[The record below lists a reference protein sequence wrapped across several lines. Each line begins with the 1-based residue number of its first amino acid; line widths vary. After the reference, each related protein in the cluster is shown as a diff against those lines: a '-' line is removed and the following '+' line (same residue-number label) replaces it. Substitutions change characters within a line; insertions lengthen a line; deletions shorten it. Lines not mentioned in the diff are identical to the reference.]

1 MTLDGYV
8 VEPVIPWETAS
19 SGKAIGCPQQACSA
33 AFRWK
38 GTPGWYRI
46 AVQYFDE
53 RDGVSIYR
61 LSVGG
66 QLIDEWL
73 ANDDLPSDKPNGHT
87 STRRTVAGVALR
99 PDDEIRIEAATGARD
114 RADIDYV
121 EITPD
126 LQQGGIA
133 ILRK

>member
-1 MTLDGYV
+1 
-8 VEPVIPWETAS
+8 
-19 SGKAIGCPQQACSA
+19 
-33 AFRWK
+33 
-38 GTPGWYRI
+38 
-46 AVQYFDE
+46 VQYFDE
-53 RDGVSIYR
+53 RDGVSTYR